1 MKLART
7 VALVQQAHMFG
18 HRKIRRRAIP
28 KQQPPRLIERAYAA
42 ALAKLVS
49 AERVKHAFAPLLQEL
64 PRLLESAR
72 AERGDALHT
81 DAGQGKRIR
90 ELVNQARDKLR
101 AQVHPNEIDRLAQQ
115 FATQTSTYQRVQLN
129 RQTQAAL
136 GVDVFHNDQGLAQR
150 FESFAAENVALIT
163 DLPERI
169 AANVEKVT
177 TRVLAATE
185 TATLNGDLAEQL
197 NKEFGFGERRSEII
211 ARDQIGKLYGQVNA
225 TRQQDLGITKFVWRT
240 SEDERV
246 RPEHEALDGQTFSYD
261 DPPDEGLP
269 GEPIL
274 CRCSAEPVFDDILGE
289 LDDSDAPAPDDDKPE
304 RERDY
309 SREETPT
316 LREALGWNYEA
327 PHVQVGAVSGRMLK
341 TPGRRRVQVV
351 QSSTSARPVAPDRAE
366 GFLEQ
371 VADRPLAVAEQ
382 QAVRRYQGGAFVD
395 FNDYARTGVLD
406 PGSSFTSKAQADDQI
421 SALDRAINKGSV
433 PHDVLVY
440 RGVKSGEREGVTG
453 TLEPGATIRD
463 KGFSSTSISRATA
476 KEFGSVLYE
485 IEVPKGTHA
494 AFVPGDGP
502 LKESELLLGRNSA
515 FRVLST
521 RQESGQT
528 IARVR
533 LQDRKRGK

>member
-18 HRKIRRRAIP
+18 HVKPRRRALP
-28 KQQPPRLIERAYAA
+28 RQQQPRLIERGYAL

-49 AERVKHAFAPLLQEL
+49 AERVKHAFAPLLHEL
-64 PRLLESAR
+64 PQLLESAR
-72 AERGDALHT
+72 AERGDST
-81 DAGQGKRIR
+81 RFDAGQGKRIR

-115 FATQTSTYQRVQLN
+115 FATQTSTFQRIQLN
-129 RQTQAAL
+129 RQTQVAL
-136 GVDVFHNDQGLAQR
+136 GVGIFHNDHGLAQR
-150 FESFAAENVALIT
+150 FEAFASENVALIT

-177 TRVLAATE
+177 TRVLTATQ
-185 TATLNGDLAEQL
+185 TATLNSDLAEQL

-225 TRQQDLGITKFVWRT
+225 SRQQDLGITKFVWRT

-289 LDDSDAPAPDDDKPE
+289 LDDSNAPASEDKPE
-304 RERDY
+304 PERQRDQPNE
-309 SREETPT
+309 SVHPI
-316 LREALGWNYEA
+316 A
-327 PHVQVGAVSGRMLK
+327 PA
-341 TPGRRRVQVV
+341 
-351 QSSTSARPVAPDRAE
+351 RAE
-366 GFLEQ
+366 VFLEQ
-371 VADRPLAVAEQ
+371 VADKPLAVAEQ

-395 FNDYARTGVLD
+395 FNDYARTGALD
-406 PGSSFTSKAQADDQI
+406 PGSSFTSKTQAVEQMH
-421 SALDRAINKGSV
+421 ALDRAINKGSV

-453 TLEPGATIRD
+453 VLEPGATIRD
-463 KGFSSTSISRATA
+463 KGFSSTSISRTTA

-515 FRVLST
+515 FKVLST

-528 IARVR
+528 VARVR
-533 LQDRKRGK
+533 LQERKRSK

>member
-304 RERDY
+304 PERNRAQPD
-309 SREETPT
+309 ED
-316 LREALGWNYEA
+316 
-327 PHVQVGAVSGRMLK
+327 V
-341 TPGRRRVQVV
+341 
-351 QSSTSARPVAPDRAE
+351 RPVAPDRSE

-406 PGSSFTSKAQADDQI
+406 PGSSFTSKAQADEQMH
-421 SALDRAINKGSV
+421 ALDRAINKGSV

-515 FRVLST
+515 FKVLST

-533 LQDRKRGK
+533 LQERKRGK